1 MRLWLLPQYEGGG
14 EIVEMCDD
22 MDIRW
27 MTDDQKS
34 YGIVLYLP
42 SFYKL
47 LSSRCLVQSL
57 LKTKL
62 AFRNKLHKEPLLPL
76 HIVYSLSKSC

>member
-1 MRLWLLPQYEGGG
+1 
-14 EIVEMCDD
+14 

-27 MTDDQKS
+27 MTDDLDIRWTTDDQKS
-34 YGIVLYLP
+34 YDIVLSLP

-57 LKTKL
+57 LKSKL
-62 AFRNKLHKEPLLPL
+62 AFRNKLHK
-76 HIVYSLSKSC
+76 IAVATSTYSYSLSKSC

>member
-1 MRLWLLPQYEGGG
+1 MIERAMISFSL
-14 EIVEMCDD
+14 
-22 MDIRW
+22 
-27 MTDDQKS
+27 T
-34 YGIVLYLP
+34 

-47 LSSRCLVQSL
+47 LSRRCLVQSL

-76 HIVYSLSKSC
+76 HIVIAYLSLAEYVLYSVLLR